1 MTLGTELKGVIMNA
15 LNRVVLFGR
24 FYIASFFCIY
34 YLSDLVC
41 KTYDLF
47 GRLAS
52 NFSYFIN
59 FIYKI
64 IYSLTVDSGRNEIL
78 RGEGGFDPVTN
89 LRFSNNSNFL
99 GQPVI
104 EKKYHDFKLHA
115 LF

>member
-15 LNRVVLFGR
+15 LNRVVLFSR
-24 FYIASFFCIY
+24 FNYASFFCIHN
-34 YLSDLVC
+34 LSDVVC

-47 GRLAS
+47 GRVAS

-64 IYSLTVDSGRNEIL
+64 MYSLTVDSEKNEIL

-89 LRFSNNSNFL
+89 LRFSNNSSFL

-104 EKKYHDFKLHA
+104 EEKYHDFKLHA